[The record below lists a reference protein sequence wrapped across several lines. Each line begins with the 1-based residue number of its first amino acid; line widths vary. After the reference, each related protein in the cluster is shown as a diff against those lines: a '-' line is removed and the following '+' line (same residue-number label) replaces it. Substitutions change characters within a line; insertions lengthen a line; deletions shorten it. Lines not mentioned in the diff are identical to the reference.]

1 VKKQF
6 PVSQY
11 AVHTLDN
18 QQLLRA
24 GTVISPRII
33 EELIE
38 AQSDPS
44 PATVNLM
51 NYGTVRPDLMQ
62 FISQKSYSI
71 IFSDADRV
79 AKVVDLMEGIT
90 LPEATL
96 KILNYFKRNDFYT
109 YRHFLLVYILSLLLA
124 GDLITYSKDLLREA
138 RVGPTHDIGKI
149 CVPLSILM
157 KTKPLTV
164 TERRLLDHHALAGY
178 TLLSFYLRDTETLAA
193 IIARDHHERK
203 DGSGYPRGIHLDNLM
218 TEIVVASDVYDALIS
233 IRPYRPQTYDNRT
246 ALETLT
252 SMAQKESLS
261 QNVVQA
267 LVNYNRKKKTHY
279 SECVVSLEKRG
290 MPPEGNLYGVT
301 ATTEPPS

>member
-1 VKKQF
+1 MAEIMLHH
-6 PVSQY
+6 

-18 QQLLRA
+18 QQLLPV

-33 EELIE
+33 DELIE
-38 AQSDPS
+38 ARSDPS
-44 PATVNLM
+44 PATYPLM

-62 FISQKSYSI
+62 FISQKPYST

-79 AKVVDLMEGIT
+79 AKIVGLMENVT
-90 LPEATL
+90 LPDPPL
-96 KILNYFKRNDFYT
+96 KVLNYFKRNDFYT

-124 GDLITYSKDLLREA
+124 LDLITDSNDILQETQM
-138 RVGPTHDIGKI
+138 GPTHDIGKI

-164 TERRLLDHHALAGY
+164 TERRLLDHHSSAGY
-178 TLLSFYLRDTETLAA
+178 VLLSFYLRDMKTLAA

-203 DGSGYPRGIHLDNLM
+203 DGSGYPCGIHLDNLM

-233 IRPYRPQTYDNRT
+233 IRPYRAQAYDNRT

-252 SMAQKESLS
+252 GMVQKKSLS
-261 QNVVQA
+261 LNVVQA
-267 LVNYNRKKKTHY
+267 LVNYNRKKRTHY

-290 MPPEGNLYGVT
+290 TPPEGNIYGVT
-301 ATTEPPS
+301 TTTEPLS